1 MSRPFSYHDKNMD
14 VIGNIL
20 FIHAHIP
27 YATRPGMSMC
37 TIPPEVLKR
46 ITETNNVAFVTNESS
61 YPVTPVALSGDSFFA
76 TNDVYNSDNEHRW
89 IYCWY
94 PLKDI

>member
-20 FIHAHIP
+20 FIHCYIP
-27 YATRPGMSMC
+27 YITHPGIPMC
-37 TIPPEVLKR
+37 TIPPEVLKH
-46 ITETNNVAFVTNESS
+46 ITETANVAFVSNEHS
-61 YPVTPVALSGDSFFA
+61 YPVTPVVISGDSFFA
-76 TNDVYNSDNEHRW
+76 TKDNYNSANKYRW

>member
-1 MSRPFSYHDKNMD
+1 MSRPFSYHDEDMD

-27 YATRPGMSMC
+27 YKTWPGIAMC

-46 ITETNNVAFVTNESS
+46 IIEKNNVAFVSNESN
-61 YPVTPVALSGDSFFA
+61 YPVTPVVISDDRFFA
-76 TNDVYNSDNEHRW
+76 TLDKYNSQNEDRW

>member
-1 MSRPFSYHDKNMD
+1 MSRPFSYHDKDMD

-20 FIHAHIP
+20 FIHSYIP
-27 YATRPGMSMC
+27 SATYPGIPMC
-37 TIPPEVLKR
+37 EIPPEVLKR
-46 ITETNNVAFVTNESS
+46 ITQTYNVAFVTNESS
-61 YPVTPVALSGDSFFA
+61 HPVTPVVISDGRFFA
-76 TNDVYNSDNEHRW
+76 TQDNYNSANKNRW